1 MQAIDAFVVAADKDV
16 EAIWLA
22 AQMPLTITLPHK
34 GGGDLK
40 APRTGTLLPLLDR
53 PANGEKTSTKDPNE

>member
-22 AQMPLTITLPHK
+22 ARMPPTLILPHK
-34 GGGDLK
+34 GGGDHE
-40 APRTGTLLPLLDR
+40 PIRTSDLLFTQR
-53 PANGEKTSTKDPNE
+53 Y

>member
-22 AQMPLTITLPHK
+22 ARMLLTHE

-40 APRTGTLLPLLDR
+40 APRTGTLLPRLHL
-53 PANGEKTSTKDPNE
+53 PANGDKTSTKDPTE

>member
-22 AQMPLTITLPHK
+22 AQMPPTLTLPHEGSE
-34 GGGDLK
+34 GGVFGDWCRGLI
-40 APRTGTLLPLLDR
+40 PIHLEFG
-53 PANGEKTSTKDPNE
+53 PNF